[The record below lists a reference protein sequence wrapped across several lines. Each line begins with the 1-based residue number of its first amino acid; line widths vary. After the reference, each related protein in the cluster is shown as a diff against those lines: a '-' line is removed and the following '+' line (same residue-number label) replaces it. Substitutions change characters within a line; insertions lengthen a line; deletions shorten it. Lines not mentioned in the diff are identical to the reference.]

1 MIGEEVILH
10 DMSPKSAYIAPP
22 IPTSDA
28 VAKDE
33 EQLPKKPK
41 KKCSLHYTKT
51 CIGFIAMCASVLL
64 LIFAV
69 LQYHASLQE
78 ADEVNTPHEEQFKLR
93 RRKNSTNSTIVP
105 VKVYILL
112 GQSNMLGFGRIDDE
126 SDETEIGP
134 EGSLSY
140 AVKEKG
146 LFPYLIDEEGNWT
159 VRNDVRNVQVTGSG
173 LGEMRV
179 IVNDWLTI
187 DTTQSNNRPHIG
199 PEVGIG
205 HSLAEAMDEPVLL
218 LKSCIGNRALG
229 WDLLPPGSEEYEFT
243 DSNNVTWVHPGYG
256 DSPERWKKGTTPEK
270 LSTWYAGIQY
280 DGDISRAKKVLAE
293 LDTYY
298 PGATDYE
305 IAGFFWWQGDRDSRS
320 EALSSHYETN
330 LVRLIQQL
338 RTDFNAPRAK
348 FVCASL
354 GQTKKDDVGNE
365 REILDAILT
374 VSNRTEFKGNVA
386 AVYSHP
392 LSMGG
397 TSANHYNDNAE
408 TFMNIGEAMGC
419 AMMELQLNNTQQCSQ
434 LTSNV
439 TESPSLSPSSSF
451 RPTRS
456 PTIVASSQS
465 SSSKPSISASPSSTS
480 IPTTNVTLSQSSS
493 SQPSILE
500 SPSLLPSFR
509 PTHIPTTTNA
519 SSQPTSSQPI
529 ASESPSRQ
537 SFKTTEIPTASN

>member
-1 MIGEEVILH
+1 MILH

-33 EQLPKKPK
+33 EQHPKPK
-41 KKCSLHYTKT
+41 KYSSLYNIKI
-51 CIGFIAMCASVLL
+51 CIGVIALCGSVLL

-69 LQYHASLQE
+69 LQYHASLQQ
-78 ADEVNTPHEEQFKLR
+78 ADKVNTPDEEQLKLR
-93 RRKNSTNSTIVP
+93 RRKNSTNST

-112 GQSNMLGFGRIDDE
+112 GQSNMLGFGRIDDQ

-146 LFPYLIDEEGNWT
+146 IYPYLIDEQGNWT

-173 LGEMRV
+173 LQEMRV

-187 DTTQSNNRPHIG
+187 DTTQSNSRPHIG

-229 WDLLPPGSEEYEFT
+229 WDLLPPGSEGYEFT
-243 DSNNVTWVHPGYG
+243 DSNNVTWVYPGYE
-256 DSPERWKKGTTPEK
+256 DSPERWKKGTTPQK

-280 DGDISRAKKVLAE
+280 DGDISRAKKVLSE

-298 PGATDYE
+298 PGATEYE
-305 IAGFFWWQGDRDSRS
+305 IVGFFWWQGDRDSRS
-320 EALSSHYETN
+320 EALASHYETN

-348 FVCASL
+348 FVCATL

-374 VSNRTEFKGNVA
+374 VSSRSEFKGNVA

-397 TSANHYNDNAE
+397 TSANHYNDNVE

-419 AMMELQLNNTQQCSQ
+419 AMVELQLNNTQQCFQ
-434 LTSNV
+434 FTSNV
-439 TESPSLSPSSSF
+439 TETPSLSPSFRSTHSPTTVASSQLSSS
-451 RPTRS
+451 PSSTNI
-456 PTIVASSQS
+456 PTIVA
-465 SSSKPSISASPSSTS
+465 
-480 IPTTNVTLSQSSS
+480 LSESSS

-509 PTHIPTTTNA
+509 PTHVPITSNA
-519 SSQPTSSQPI
+519 PSPQSSSSQPI

-537 SFKTTEIPTASN
+537 SFKTTGIPTASN